1 MDLVSLVGVCVTPD
15 GKEMFVLSKL
25 ATPDVPLM
33 ACAPMGPAYV
43 QMVRV
48 YKKTFLIENQ
58 T

>member
-1 MDLVSLVGVCVTPD
+1 MDHVSLVDAFATPD

-33 ACAPMGPAYV
+33 ACAPMGPVSV
-43 QMVRV
+43 QTV
-48 YKKTFLIENQ
+48 KKTFLIENQ